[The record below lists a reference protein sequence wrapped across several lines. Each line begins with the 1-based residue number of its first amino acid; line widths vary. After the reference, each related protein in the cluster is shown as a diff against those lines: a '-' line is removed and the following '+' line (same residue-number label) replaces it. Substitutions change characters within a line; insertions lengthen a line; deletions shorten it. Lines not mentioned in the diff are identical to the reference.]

1 MPRVI
6 AKNIANVIIP
16 TKDSFGVCLEE
27 SAITSSIQYMQYLMK
42 FHIGYLLKSFI
53 IAPVSPLKN
62 LITPAFTAG
71 ISHNAEP
78 ISPIVI
84 ICEVFLG
91 RLDIYFPNPNP
102 ATWNRVDLI
111 RSPPRVK
118 SVFLILIFPS
128 ALFMLLSR
136 DVPPATASFA
146 AKPLQLHVP
155 AAPPCWLSALILYY
169 TNISI
174 VNSGLVQCH

>member
-1 MPRVI
+1 M
-6 AKNIANVIIP
+6 IIP
-16 TKDSFGVCLEE
+16 TKNSSGVCLEE

-102 ATWNRVDLI
+102 ATWNSVDLI

-118 SVFLILIFPS
+118 SVSLILIFPS
-128 ALFMLLSR
+128 ALFKLLSR

-155 AAPPCWLSALILYY
+155 AAAPCWLYALILYY

-174 VNSGLVQCH
+174 VNSSLR